1 MAIRFQR
8 VLSLAA
14 LAAML
19 ATGTAV
25 AAQDNQ
31 SACCAPQIKS
41 MAAPLAKAGARDP
54 YTDGAKSGTRD
65 PYTDGG
71 KTGARDPYT
80 DGGKT
85 GARDPYTDGAAQ
97 TVLEARVG
105 ARDPYTDGGLS
116 SPRSPDPYT
125 DGAIA

>member
-19 ATGTAV
+19 ATGPAV

-54 YTDGAKSGTRD
+54 YTDGGNA
-65 PYTDGG
+65 
-71 KTGARDPYT
+71 
-80 DGGKT
+80 

>member
-14 LAAML
+14 LAAIL

-25 AAQDNQ
+25 AAQVDHE
-31 SACCAPQIKS
+31 ACCAPQAKS
-41 MAAPLAKAGARDP
+41 MLAPLAKAGTRDP
-54 YTDGAKSGTRD
+54 YTDGAK
-65 PYTDGG
+65 
-71 KTGARDPYT
+71 A
-80 DGGKT
+80 

-97 TVLEARVG
+97 TVIEARVG

-116 SPRSPDPYT
+116 SPRARDPYT

>member
-8 VLSLAA
+8 VLPLAA

-25 AAQDNQ
+25 AAQDNHD
-31 SACCAPQIKS
+31 ACCAPQIKS
-41 MAAPLAKAGARDP
+41 MSAPLAKAGARDP

-80 DGGKT
+80 DG
-85 GARDPYTDGAAQ
+85 AAQ
-97 TVLEARVG
+97 AVLDARVG
-105 ARDPYTDGGLS
+105 ARDPYTDGSLS

>member
-41 MAAPLAKAGARDP
+41 MAAPLAKSGARDP
-54 YTDGAKSGTRD
+54 YTDGAKSGT
-65 PYTDGG
+65 
-71 KTGARDPYT
+71 RDPYT

>member
-8 VLSLAA
+8 VLPLAA

-31 SACCAPQIKS
+31 GACCAPQIKS

-54 YTDGAKSGTRD
+54 YTDG
-65 PYTDGG
+65 G
-71 KTGARDPYT
+71 KTGARD
-80 DGGKT
+80 
-85 GARDPYTDGAAQ
+85 AYTDGAAQ

-105 ARDPYTDGGLS
+105 ARDPYTDGAKTGA
-116 SPRSPDPYT
+116 RDPYT

>member
-8 VLSLAA
+8 VLPLVASAA

-25 AAQDNQ
+25 AAQDQ
-31 SACCAPQIKS
+31 HDSCCEPLAKS
-41 MAAPLAKAGARDP
+41 MTTAPLA
-54 YTDGAKSGTRD
+54 
-65 PYTDGG
+65 

-80 DGGKT
+80 DGAKT

-97 TVLEARVG
+97 AVLEARVG
-105 ARDPYTDGGLS
+105 PRDPYTDGRRTETRG
-116 SPRSPDPYT
+116 PRDRDPYT
-125 DGAIA
+125 DGALA

>member
-1 MAIRFQR
+1 MSGLLKEILMAIRFQR
-8 VLSLAA
+8 VLPLAA

-19 ATGTAV
+19 ATGTAG

-31 SACCAPQIKS
+31 GACCAPQIKS

-71 KTGARDPYT
+71 KTGARD
-80 DGGKT
+80 
-85 GARDPYTDGAAQ
+85 AYTDGAAQ

-105 ARDPYTDGGLS
+105 ARDPYTDGAKTGA
-116 SPRSPDPYT
+116 RDPYT

>member
-8 VLSLAA
+8 VLPLAA

-25 AAQDNQ
+25 AAQGDHD
-31 SACCAPQIKS
+31 ACCAPQAKS
-41 MAAPLAKAGARDP
+41 MAAPLAKTSARDP
-54 YTDGAKSGTRD
+54 YTDGARTGTRD
-65 PYTDGG
+65 PYTDGA
-71 KTGARDPYT
+71 K
-80 DGGKT
+80 GGV
-85 GARDPYTDGAAQ
+85 RDPYTDGAAQ
-97 TVLEARVG
+97 TVLDARVG
-105 ARDPYTDGGLS
+105 TRDPYTDGGLS

>member
-8 VLSLAA
+8 VLPLAA

-25 AAQDNQ
+25 AAQGNHD
-31 SACCAPQIKS
+31 ACCAPQAKS
-41 MAAPLAKAGARDP
+41 MLAPLAKAGARDP
-54 YTDGAKSGTRD
+54 YTDGARTGT
-65 PYTDGG
+65 
-71 KTGARDPYT
+71 
-80 DGGKT
+80 
-85 GARDPYTDGAAQ
+85 RDPYTDGAAQ
-97 TVLEARVG
+97 TVLDARVG

-116 SPRSPDPYT
+116 TPRSPDPYT

>member
-8 VLSLAA
+8 VLPLAA

-31 SACCAPQIKS
+31 DACCAPLVKS

-71 KTGARDPYT
+71 KAGARDPYSDGAAQTVLDVRVGARDPYT
-80 DGGKT
+80 DGAKT
-85 GARDPYTDGAAQ
+85 GARDPYTDGA
-97 TVLEARVG
+97 
-105 ARDPYTDGGLS
+105 
-116 SPRSPDPYT
+116 
-125 DGAIA
+125 IA